1 MEPAIIVALGIAGTI
16 GLLGVVIVA
25 VVKKERERREAMRQV
40 AATMGFRFAEK
51 QGADDVAPFVGELP
65 LFQRGHSKKAPAV
78 LTGETAGRPVTV
90 LDWQFT
96 VGGGKNSHTYQQ
108 TVVVFPEVGGL
119 PDFEAAPEH
128 LLHRIGQVFGYQ
140 DIDIESDEAFSK
152 AVLLRGNDE
161 AAIRRVFNAN
171 VRGLMRRE
179 AKLSIESRGGRLA
192 IYRSGKRCE
201 PAQVPA
207 FLADALRIENE
218 LVKGA

>member
-1 MEPAIIVALGIAGTI
+1 MEPTIIVAVAVAGSI
-16 GLLGVVIVA
+16 GLVA
-25 VVKKERERREAMRQV
+25 AIIFLAIKKERERREAMRRV
-40 AATMGFRFAEK
+40 ASTMGFTYAEK
-51 QGADDVAPFVGELP
+51 LGAEDVAPIVGELP
-65 LFQRGHSKKAPAV
+65 LFNRGHSKKAPSV
-78 LTGETAGRPVTV
+78 LTGQTVGRAVTV

-119 PDFEAAPEH
+119 PDFEAAPENF
-128 LLHRIGQVFGYQ
+128 LHRIGQVFGYQ
-140 DIDIESDEAFSK
+140 DIDIESDEEFSK
-152 AVLLRGNDE
+152 AVLLRGDDE

-171 VRGLMRRE
+171 VRGLMRQE

-207 FLADALRIENE
+207 FLADALRIEDQ